1 LRTLRSETSELREI
15 IKMELINK
23 VAQSGLI
30 TIDLEDFFPAE
41 NVLEFDLKDFLFRG
55 LILKE
60 LEFRAALKSLDWSV
74 YKDKTVAV
82 FCSADAILPQW
93 SFMLVSMYLSAQ
105 TNKIYFGNTEKVE
118 YYLFLENIKNIDASK
133 YINEK
138 IVIKGCGTKTV
149 TGEAYLEITKKLQP
163 VVKSLMFGEPC
174 STVPI
179 YKKKG

>member
-1 LRTLRSETSELREI
+1 
-15 IKMELINK
+15 MELINK

-30 TIDLEDFFPAE
+30 TIDLEDFFPKE
-41 NVLEFDLKDFLFRG
+41 TIVEFDLKDFLFRG

-60 LEFRAALKSLDWSV
+60 LEFRAALKAHNWSE

-82 FCSADAILPQW
+82 FCSADAIIPQW
-93 SFMLVSMYLSAQ
+93 SFMLVSTYLATQ
-105 TNKIYFGNTEKVE
+105 TNKIYFGNAEKVE
-118 YYLFLENIKNIDASK
+118 YNLFLENIKNLDAVK
-133 YINEK
+133 YTDGK

-149 TGEAYLEITKKLQP
+149 TGEAYLEMTKKLQP

-179 YKKKG
+179 YKKK

>member
-1 LRTLRSETSELREI
+1 
-15 IKMELINK
+15 MELINK

-30 TIDLEDFFPAE
+30 TIDLEDFFPKE
-41 NVLEFDLKDFLFRG
+41 TIVELDIKDFLFRG

-60 LEFRAALKSLDWSV
+60 LEFRSALKTHDWSI

-82 FCSADAILPQW
+82 FCSTEAILPQW
-93 SFMLVSMYLSAQ
+93 SFMLVSTYLTTQ
-105 TNKIYFGNTEKVE
+105 TNKIYFGNAEKVE
-118 YYLFLENIKNIDASK
+118 YNLFLDNIKKIDETK
-133 YINEK
+133 YLDEK

-179 YKKKG
+179 YKKKAIEMK